1 MVNPPRGGDGRA
13 SRPSDEGNNNFLVW
27 QLPAVNC
34 SVDARGRGFVPINLA
49 DTDRNEF
56 RFPSILILDS
66 QLLTLKNDAHP
77 VE

>member
-1 MVNPPRGGDGRA
+1 MDGEPSARIGGA

-34 SVDARGRGFVPINLA
+34 SVNAWGRGFVPTNLA
-49 DTDRNEF
+49 GNDRNEF
-56 RFPSILILDS
+56 RFPSVLILDS
-66 QLLTLKNDAHP
+66 QLLTSKNDGHP

>member
-1 MVNPPRGGDGRA
+1 MGEA

-34 SVDARGRGFVPINLA
+34 PVDARARGFVPLNLA
-49 DTDRNEF
+49 GTDRNKF
-56 RFPSILILDS
+56 RFPSVLILDS